1 MRAIRTEVLC
11 RLWQD
16 VHEPIVPS
24 LFGLPTLWHC
34 SQPLVMADGPS
45 S

>member
-1 MRAIRTEVLC
+1 MCLV
-11 RLWQD
+11 WQD
-16 VHEPIVPS
+16 VQDPIVPS

-34 SQPLVMADGPS
+34 SQPLVIADEPS